1 MLGTALQFG
10 SVGGEDRFYIPV
22 KARKNQ
28 NQRKKTQNKS
38 EDSASK
44 SELVENK
51 NLNEDS
57 LKKPSTCSSVEVA
70 SNIDMF
76 LESTTPLVPA
86 QYFSKVDLIC
96 LLFNYG
102 YGLSFECLI
111 CVLLELEGIINI
123 FHSLFLVCFSVCKCC
138 WNNFFIG

>member
-22 KARKNQ
+22 KGRKNQ

-38 EDSASK
+38 EDSVSK
-44 SELVENK
+44 SELLASENK

-57 LKKPSTCSSVEVA
+57 NSLKKSSTCCASVEQA
-70 SNIDMF
+70 SNIDKF

-96 LLFNYG
+96 LFSIMVIVYL
-102 YGLSFECLI
+102 LS
-111 CVLLELEGIINI
+111 V
-123 FHSLFLVCFSVCKCC
+123 
-138 WNNFFIG
+138 